1 MSSARI
7 VNMLRIAALAFVAV
21 APLLLNAYWLF
32 LILQVII
39 FAYLALSF
47 DVAYSY
53 SRLLSFCQGL
63 FFGISAYIAVYAAS
77 PEPWGLFAMVIGG
90 TVTAALCGAVIGL
103 MLVRMQGHGAVI
115 ATVIIAAAAL
125 LVGNALNS
133 ITGGDDGRSL
143 ASTTIGVMQWQLQA
157 GLNKGT
163 YYLAALPLACIIIVL
178 WRLRGTMMWTVVRAV
193 AQNDVRARLLGYNVE
208 LRRYIVFIVSASI
221 AGFGGALYA
230 LAMRQ
235 VTTGVLEIGMSVNAI
250 LFAVVG
256 GLGTDFGALIG
267 ALILLPATELIAVF
281 FVHVQILIGSLMA
294 FVAVMVPKGIVGT
307 LLNRA
312 ANASTSTDSAND
324 VTGMRDAP
332 DDVGPV
338 GRAAGAASS

>member
-1 MSSARI
+1 MSSAVL
-7 VNMLRIAALAFVAV
+7 VNVLRIAALAFVV
-21 APLLLNAYWLF
+21 AAPMLLNSYWLF
-32 LILQVII
+32 LILQVVI
-39 FAYLALSF
+39 FTYLALSF

-63 FFGISAYIAVYAAS
+63 FFGISAYVAVYTAS

-125 LVGNALNS
+125 LVGNALNNV
-133 ITGGDDGRSL
+133 TGGDDGRSL
-143 ASTTIGVMQWQLQA
+143 ASTTIGAVHWHLQA

-163 YYLAALPLACIIIVL
+163 YYLASLPLVCVIVIL
-178 WRLRGTMMWTVVRAV
+178 WKLRSTMTWTVVRAV

-208 LRRYIVFIVSASI
+208 LRRYIIFVVSASI

-230 LAMRQ
+230 LVMRQ
-235 VTTGVLEIGMSVNAI
+235 VTTGVLEISMSVNAI

-294 FVAVMVPKGIVGT
+294 FVAVIVPKGIVGT

-312 ANASTSTDSAND
+312 TNSPASVDGTND

-338 GRAAGAASS
+338 GSAAGAASS